1 MLFFKG
7 GGEMHSFNEQKSEAR
22 CFALI
27 IGGGLGGLA
36 AGAKLAR
43 SGKKVFLIE
52 QNDSIGGFARVI
64 HAKNFVHEFSLH
76 QLSGFEEGNLLREI
90 FGEFGLF
97 DQLEFVKLPNF
108 YRSAIGKIHVTLPHS
123 LGHAAAILLEEFPSE
138 AKGIRKFFDVLTTL
152 NKEVNRWIR
161 RGCDSKF
168 LYPLYPL
175 LYPRMVRYAKT
186 SVGKFLDAI
195 TKNDELKLI
204 FAALLPWYHD
214 DPYTTSLIAFAYGQ
228 ASYFIGGGYYVK
240 GGSQR
245 LSNALGSIITDNGGV
260 IMLEH
265 VVTGITIKDGRA
277 CGVVYKDLHES
288 GKETKLVFGDC
299 IIANAAIPHVAHDLL
314 PPPANKKLIKKIRS
328 QRPSISFLSVYLKFR
343 RSLAELGNQCYC
355 TIIGDKRWTTFAQFA
370 EACKID
376 DYHLKG
382 MGFTDY
388 SIIDNGMLE
397 ESRYSGVLVVVDS
410 LRRWEGLSAVE
421 YEKRKELAA
430 GILINR
436 LEAIVPGVKEEIEGY
451 DVVTPRTLH
460 LQTKN
465 PAGTPYGFAQI
476 PSQLGLHRMG
486 NASPVKRLYFA
497 SAWSRPGAAY
507 IGTICG
513 GYNCAK
519 RVLREVR

>member
-1 MLFFKG
+1 
-7 GGEMHSFNEQKSEAR
+7 
-22 CFALI
+22 
-27 IGGGLGGLA
+27 
-36 AGAKLAR
+36 
-43 SGKKVFLIE
+43 
-52 QNDSIGGFARVI
+52 
-64 HAKNFVHEFSLH
+64 
-76 QLSGFEEGNLLREI
+76 
-90 FGEFGLF
+90 
-97 DQLEFVKLPNF
+97 
-108 YRSAIGKIHVTLPHS
+108 
-123 LGHAAAILLEEFPSE
+123 
-138 AKGIRKFFDVLTTL
+138 
-152 NKEVNRWIR
+152 
-161 RGCDSKF
+161 
-168 LYPLYPL
+168 
-175 LYPRMVRYAKT
+175 
-186 SVGKFLDAI
+186 
-195 TKNDELKLI
+195 
-204 FAALLPWYHD
+204 
-214 DPYTTSLIAFAYGQ
+214 
-228 ASYFIGGGYYVK
+228 
-240 GGSQR
+240 
-245 LSNALGSIITDNGGV
+245 
-260 IMLEH
+260 
-265 VVTGITIKDGRA
+265 
-277 CGVVYKDLHES
+277 
-288 GKETKLVFGDC
+288 
-299 IIANAAIPHVAHDLL
+299 VAHDLL

-388 SIIDNGMLE
+388 SIIDNGMPE